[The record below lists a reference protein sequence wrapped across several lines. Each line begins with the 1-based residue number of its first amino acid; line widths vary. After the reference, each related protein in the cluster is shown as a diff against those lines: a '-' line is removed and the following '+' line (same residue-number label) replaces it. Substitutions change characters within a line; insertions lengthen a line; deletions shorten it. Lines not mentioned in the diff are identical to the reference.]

1 MDSNHQLSQKPS
13 SSLAMKG
20 PLGKMEYRARFGDF
34 WRRQKSSQIQDS
46 MGRKID
52 MCFSFR
58 IFVQKW
64 PQAVPLIASVWISA
78 LWLHTQHQQCS
89 PWQHPLPSLSFNV
102 YVLIVPPLAT
112 TDTTLLGSLWWYL
125 LLPLCPFRTSLC
137 SAKTSWIELAWRMIN
152 PFSIGSIAFRGLRSL
167 PQLSNYIETSQLMEL
182 GK

>member
-52 MCFSFR
+52 MCFSFW

-64 PQAVPLIASVWISA
+64 PQAVPW
-78 LWLHTQHQQCS
+78 
-89 PWQHPLPSLSFNV
+89 
-102 YVLIVPPLAT
+102 
-112 TDTTLLGSLWWYL
+112 
-125 LLPLCPFRTSLC
+125 LLPCGFLRSDGTLSISNVALDNTSFLPCPLMS
-137 SAKTSWIELAWRMIN
+137 TSWLCLLWPRQTPLSLAACDGIFYFLYAPFVLNCARRKLLEL
-152 PFSIGSIAFRGLRSL
+152 SL
-167 PQLSNYIETSQLMEL
+167 P
-182 GK
+182 GGW